1 MIRKRNRRW
10 RNIALTFGFIV
21 VAAVTLFGLTLQARD
36 VEYGEARCSQVTITH
51 DGLTPVSWEPVG
63 WRVEDGFTALSCPS
77 VGAWWHLEED
87 GTISP
92 R

>member
-1 MIRKRNRRW
+1 MTYRR
-10 RNIALTFGFIV
+10 IASLYFIAFLTV
-21 VAAVTLFGLTLQARD
+21 VLLAGLIARAVD
-36 VEYGEARCSQVTITH
+36 VEHGEIRCSQVDITH

-77 VGAWWHLEED
+77 VGSWWHLEED
-87 GTISP
+87 GSVSP